1 MRSSERSRGFSL
13 IELMI
18 VVSII
23 GILASIAV
31 PSFIRY
37 VKLTKKAEAAT
48 NLKALGDGAASYY
61 EVDHY
66 LEDGTPTREKQF
78 PTPSHILEDGSIAKQ
93 PTFIPPG
100 TKYGS
105 TISDWDAQPW
115 LALKFQIIKP
125 QYYRYSYRAL
135 NTRDGSVDTFSA
147 FAEGDLDADSVTS
160 RFNITGTSD
169 TDGSLLLSP
178 IFVSDPALDY
188 E

>member
-1 MRSSERSRGFSL
+1 MRQHVERGFTL

-37 VKLTKKAEAAT
+37 VKITKKAEAFT

-61 EVDHY
+61 EIDHY

-78 PTPSHILEDGSIAKQ
+78 PTPDESFNDTSAVKV
-93 PTFIPPG
+93 PFRIPPG
-100 TKYGS
+100 TKYPS
-105 TISDWDAQPW
+105 THTDWGVQPW
-115 LALKFQIIKP
+115 IALKFIIIKP
-125 QYYRYSYRAL
+125 QYYRYSYIAL
-135 NTRDGSVDTFSA
+135 NTDPAAPDFFTA
-147 FAEGDLDADSVTS
+147 WAEGDIDADDLTS
-160 RFNITGTSD
+160 RFGLQGFSD
-169 TDGSLLLSP
+169 KSGSILLSP
-178 IFVSDPALDY
+178 IIPYDPGNDL